1 MSDCEKLVKSKE
13 KVPTIDLAR
22 SAPPV
27 LGEKDDF
34 SGMAMNM
41 VKKIDCREIFILWLT
56 FIALHFEI
64 FSVYV
69 LSKFKGTTNEDKTM
83 TLKGTIYASIFM
95 TIMVILCRLIF

>member
-1 MSDCEKLVKSKE
+1 MSDFEKLVKPKE
-13 KVPTIDLAR
+13 TVSIVDLTTA
-22 SAPPV
+22 APPV
-27 LGEKDDF
+27 LGEKDDL

-69 LSKFKGTTNEDKTM
+69 LSKFNGTTNEDKTM
-83 TLKGTIYASIFM
+83 TLKGTLYASIFM